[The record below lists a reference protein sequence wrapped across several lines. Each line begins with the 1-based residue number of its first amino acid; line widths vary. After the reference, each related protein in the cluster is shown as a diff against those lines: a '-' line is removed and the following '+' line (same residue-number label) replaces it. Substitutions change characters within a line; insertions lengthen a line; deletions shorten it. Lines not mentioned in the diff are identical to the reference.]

1 MEKII
6 LYHGTSDKNVVP
18 QYGLGEEKH
27 DYGKVSILLRM
38 LNLQKSGLFVNQMKR
53 TDGFISTNWI
63 LLI

>member
-18 QYGLGEEKH
+18 QYGLGEE
-27 DYGKVSILLRM
+27 KVSILLRM

>member
-27 DYGKVSILLRM
+27 DIK
-38 LNLQKSGLFVNQMKR
+38 
-53 TDGFISTNWI
+53 
-63 LLI
+63 

>member
-27 DYGKVSILLRM
+27 DYGRI
-38 LNLQKSGLFVNQMKR
+38 
-53 TDGFISTNWI
+53 DGKIFTE
-63 LLI
+63 